1 MMPIGSVR
9 GPTGESTLA
18 KAHTAVRD
26 SVDSRFGPRQ
36 QAQQLQKQCFHK
48 VVSAVAANTTEFM
61 RFVQYPSQMSQSDIR
76 NPDLAR
82 QEVMLTRER
91 CCGAVPMAQDAASAG
106 KPIRKI
112 AASAVK
118 PTEKLTA
125 PWKRPA
131 SAVKPTAKHTAPWK
145 RHAAMFA
152 ARRRLVLQKYTAPWK
167 SHAAKS
173 AAKTTVTA
181 SKPIGPW
188 KSHAEKSAAES
199 AVSTEACYW
208 RAQNDATSSY
218 ESHQPCSHKM
228 CLDMHVAWYTVF
240 DSNDVSATPPDSW
253 HMLWGRFLSTL
264 KAIFRKAPGA
274 DKPTYIQQ
282 TSLTNVLE
290 EVKATITY
298 QDPLL
303 LLDETAYVH
312 RQMKLQEC
320 FSKLVQKTS
329 DVSIWHAIR
338 DELLRNG
345 RCSSL
350 CRETHASII
359 EGHLQRNAGQICNLQ
374 I

>member
-1 MMPIGSVR
+1 MAPRAMPT
-9 GPTGESTLA
+9 TG
-18 KAHTAVRD
+18 KQ
-26 SVDSRFGPRQ
+26 SRLSFAPS
-36 QAQQLQKQCFHK
+36 
-48 VVSAVAANTTEFM
+48 SAE
-61 RFVQYPSQMSQSDIR
+61 
-76 NPDLAR
+76 
-82 QEVMLTRER
+82 
-91 CCGAVPMAQDAASAG
+91 
-106 KPIRKI
+106 
-112 AASAVK
+112 K
-118 PTEKLTA
+118 PTSAA
-125 PWKRPA
+125 PSNPSSESN
-131 SAVKPTAKHTAPWK
+131 SAEKPTAKHTAPWK
-145 RHAAMFA
+145 MHAAMFA
-152 ARRRLVLQKYTAPWK
+152 TRRRLVLQKYTAPWK

-199 AVSTEACYW
+199 AVSTEACDW

-218 ESHQPCSHKM
+218 ESHQTRLYKM

-253 HMLWGRFLSTL
+253 HMLWGRLRSTL

-303 LLDETAYVH
+303 LFDQTAYVH
-312 RQMKLQEC
+312 RQMELQEC

-329 DVSIWHAIR
+329 NVSIWHAIR

-345 RCSSL
+345 NVVLYTARHMLPS
-350 CRETHASII
+350 
-359 EGHLQRNAGQICNLQ
+359 
-374 I
+374 

>member
-1 MMPIGSVR
+1 MAPRAMPT
-9 GPTGESTLA
+9 TG
-18 KAHTAVRD
+18 KQ
-26 SVDSRFGPRQ
+26 SRLSFAPS
-36 QAQQLQKQCFHK
+36 
-48 VVSAVAANTTEFM
+48 SAE
-61 RFVQYPSQMSQSDIR
+61 
-76 NPDLAR
+76 
-82 QEVMLTRER
+82 
-91 CCGAVPMAQDAASAG
+91 
-106 KPIRKI
+106 
-112 AASAVK
+112 K
-118 PTEKLTA
+118 PTSAA
-125 PWKRPA
+125 PSNPSSESN
-131 SAVKPTAKHTAPWK
+131 SAEKPTAKHTAPWK

-218 ESHQPCSHKM
+218 ESHQTRLYKM

-253 HMLWGRFLSTL
+253 HMLWGRLRSTL

-303 LLDETAYVH
+303 LLDETAYVN
-312 RQMKLQEC
+312 RKMELLEC
-320 FSKLVQKTS
+320 FSELVQITS

-345 RCSSL
+345 KCSSL
-350 CRETHASII
+350 YRETHASII
-359 EGHLQRNAGQICNLQ
+359 EGHLQRANQSLLEIAELAQRIVVPRMGE
-374 I
+374 